1 MANLTGLVS
10 QHDTTE
16 YLTKL
21 LPYRQMFL
29 NYGISVSSQ
38 VQIFCCA
45 DLIYTYVCCLW
56 FLQIPSSLHASH
68 LESITQSV

>member
-1 MANLTGLVS
+1 MANLTGLVP

-29 NYGISVSSQ
+29 NYGINNEISVSSQ
-38 VQIFCCA
+38 VQIFC
-45 DLIYTYVCCLW
+45 
-56 FLQIPSSLHASH
+56 
-68 LESITQSV
+68 